1 MQPRKHVH
9 GKGISGIDGMLLV
22 LMETHVLTYM
32 GGLKSKLCNRI
43 RVNFHGKKS
52 VVFLLFLNMSWR
64 SQFEF
69 DLDNKISILFSL

>member
-1 MQPRKHVH
+1 MYMGREYPELMR
-9 GKGISGIDGMLLV
+9 MLLV